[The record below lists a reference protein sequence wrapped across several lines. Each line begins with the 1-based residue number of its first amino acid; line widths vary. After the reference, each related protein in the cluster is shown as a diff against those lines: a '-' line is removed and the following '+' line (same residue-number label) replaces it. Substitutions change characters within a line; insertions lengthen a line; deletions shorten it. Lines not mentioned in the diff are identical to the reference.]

1 MDNQNEEPLLSYDMA
16 REEDSDMQNIQKSRN
31 TVPNFDSSDRSTANG
46 PFKKNVE
53 SQSSELQKDSNTF
66 KSQKQMPQDV

>member
-1 MDNQNEEPLLSYDMA
+1 MA
-16 REEDSDMQNIQKSRN
+16 REEGSDMQNIQSSRH
-31 TVPNFDSSDRSTANG
+31 TGPNFDSSDRSTANG

-66 KSQKQMPQDV
+66 KSQK